1 MGLNTPQ
8 TYSYIQTINIE
19 YYVEIIHRDCDNQI
33 TPHEVEDYI
42 GLQSIQSYYIV
53 LLRCNSVR
61 LVTHILHTQHTN
73 TLGDHTEISGEFIT
87 PNLIS

>member
-8 TYSYIQTINIE
+8 IYSYIHTINIE
-19 YYVEIIHRDCDNQI
+19 YYVEIIHRDCVNQI

-42 GLQSIQSYYIV
+42 GLQSTQGLYSLVKVQLCEISY
-53 LLRCNSVR
+53 
-61 LVTHILHTQHTN
+61 THSTHTN
-73 TLGDHTEISGEFIT
+73 TLGNHTEISGEFIT